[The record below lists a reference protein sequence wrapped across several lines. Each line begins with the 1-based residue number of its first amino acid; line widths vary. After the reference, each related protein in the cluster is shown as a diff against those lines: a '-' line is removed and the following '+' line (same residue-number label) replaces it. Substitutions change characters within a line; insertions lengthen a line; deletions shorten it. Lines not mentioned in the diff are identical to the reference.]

1 MRLLPFVLAIGFLLS
16 TYALYVEWKFSE
28 SQRLGLSY
36 KPMCDVGAFSCTKVF
51 SSEYGYLSQFLPGM
65 PKISNAVMGMLFYAG
80 ELLFETRTRV
90 LFALSSFGIVASV
103 GLFYV
108 LTILLNDLCI
118 VCTSIYVVNI
128 VTFVVAARRFFAKR
142 PASKQFNK
150 KL

>member
-1 MRLLPFVLAIGFLLS
+1 MRLLPFVIAIGFLLS
-16 TYALYVEWKFSE
+16 AYALFVEHKFSE

-36 KPMCDVGAFSCTKVF
+36 RPMCDIGAFSCTKVF

-65 PKISNAVMGMLFYAG
+65 PKISNAIMGMLYYAL
-80 ELLFETRTRV
+80 ELLFETRPKV
-90 LFALSSFGIVASV
+90 LFALSSLGLFASF

-128 VTFVVAARRFFAKR
+128 ITFVVATRRVFGKR
-142 PASKQFNK
+142 SKQLK
-150 KL
+150 KK